1 MSPSRSRSEKVAL
14 AAMIT
19 GGVAIVLGLAFVV
32 LGGSSSDK
40 PSAVPPRSTTL
51 PTADFDGRTQD
62 ERVRDQKAAEQQK
75 ALNALGSGAEDPF
88 ASAEGD
94 TSPHKVSITFTA
106 DGSLYAGYRFRNGGE
121 GIKVADRTLTVNR
134 VVNGPLPLAQVG
146 VQVVGDS
153 TFATCTITVDGV
165 TVTTQTAR
173 GKGFVVVCTA

>member
-19 GGVAIVLGLAFVV
+19 GGVAIALGLLFVV
-32 LGGSSSDK
+32 FGGSSSDK

-62 ERVRDQKAAEQQK
+62 ERARDQKAAEQQK
-75 ALNALGSGAEDPF
+75 ALNALGSGTEDPF
-88 ASAEGD
+88 ANTEGD
-94 TSPHKVSITFTA
+94 TSEHRVSVTFTA

-121 GIKVADRTLTVNR
+121 GIKVAGNSLTVER
-134 VVNGPLPLAQVG
+134 TVKGPLPLAQVA

-153 TFATCTITVDGV
+153 TFATCTIKVDGV
-165 TVTTQTAR
+165 KVTSQTAR
-173 GKGFVVVCTA
+173 GKGYVVVCTA